1 MNLKTSVERLE
12 QAVNGGDDETCGCRM
27 RVDVRRYPGEDSE
40 GDAGSDTT
48 PAQRCAFCGKP
59 KLILKVV
66 YTRHWRREDEA
77 A

>member
-1 MNLKTSVERLE
+1 MGLEQRLNKIE
-12 QAVNGGDDETCGCRM
+12 QAVNADGEMCECKMGADIRK
-27 RVDVRRYPGEDSE
+27 YPGEDSE
-40 GDAGSDTT
+40 LDAARDER
-48 PAQRCAFCGKP
+48 PAQRCALCGKP

>member
-27 RVDVRRYPGEDSE
+27 RVDVRKYPGEDSE
-40 GDAGSDTT
+40 GDAARDER
-48 PAQRCAFCGKP
+48 PAQRCDFCGKP